1 MAMDIGILE
10 KKHMVSILLYLYARG
25 SATRM
30 DIYNDIA
37 NNDHMPD
44 KFKVLEDAGLL
55 TQRIRIPGRAIV
67 LELTDKGTTVASLLQ
82 QVDSMISGD
91 GSRLPE

>member
-1 MAMDIGILE
+1 MSPGIGILE
-10 KKHMVSILLYLYARG
+10 KKHMTTILLYLLEKG

-44 KFKVLEDAGLL
+44 KFAILEDAGLI
-55 TQRIRIPGRAIV
+55 TQHMRIPGRAIV
-67 LELTDKGTTVASLLQ
+67 LQLTVKGVVVAEALRH
-82 QVDSMISGD
+82 ID
-91 GSRLPE
+91 GLIRDPE

>member
-1 MAMDIGILE
+1 MVADISILE
-10 KKHMVSILLYLYARG
+10 KKHMISILLYLYDHG
-25 SATRM
+25 MATRM

-67 LELTDKGTTVASLLQ
+67 LQLTEKGTNVALLLKQ
-82 QVDSMISGD
+82 ADFTISKD
-91 GSRLPE
+91 

>member
-1 MAMDIGILE
+1 MESGVNILE
-10 KKHMVSILLYLYARG
+10 KKHMISILLYLYDRG
-25 SATRM
+25 TATRM

-67 LELTDKGTTVASLLQ
+67 LQLTEKGMGVASLLKQ
-82 QVDSMISGD
+82 ADSMISED
-91 GSRLPE
+91 